1 MSNVKDVTRDGPGET
16 GSTAA
21 AGSVGID
28 IGRPVAWMV
37 DPDQPDIILGV
48 TYAFSLS
55 GERRTVWYTPNE
67 REAEKFRVATEIV
80 AT

>member
-1 MSNVKDVTRDGPGET
+1 MSNVKDVTRDVRGGV
-16 GSTAA
+16 GATAA
-21 AGSVGID
+21 TGSVGFD
-28 IGRPVAWMV
+28 IGRPIAWMV

-55 GERRTVWYTPNE
+55 GESRTVWYTPNE
-67 REAEKFRVATEIV
+67 REAEKFRVVTEIV